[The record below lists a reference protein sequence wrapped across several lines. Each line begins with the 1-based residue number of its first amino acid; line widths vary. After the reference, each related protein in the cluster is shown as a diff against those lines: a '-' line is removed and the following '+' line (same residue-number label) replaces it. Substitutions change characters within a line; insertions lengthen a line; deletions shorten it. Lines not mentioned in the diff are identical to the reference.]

1 MSPKLPFI
9 LCLIFVLALLL
20 TTVSISAFAEE
31 SKLKK
36 SIVINR
42 LITKRNLEKRLLED
56 QNRSNL
62 KGLVTGNPRYKKNL
76 NIEKLTQNQKILY
89 QECRN
94 AGITDNAQMA
104 NVFAQVELESG
115 FVPKNEIRA
124 GAWQG
129 WLLNLQNRYWNT
141 GYFGRGLI
149 QLTWYGNYQ
158 KMGDL
163 IGVDLVN
170 NPNLAN
176 DITNASKIACIGM
189 KNGSFT
195 GIKLDD
201 YINQDIISYYQARRI
216 VNSLDKASQIHTRS
230 MDWYNE
236 LIN

>member
-1 MSPKLPFI
+1 MSTKLPFI